1 MFKVNIS
8 YKAIACLFIVALSAC
23 GKSEDK
29 KSLGQVA
36 AKVDGTEISL
46 LQINQVMRSA
56 KNVTS
61 ENAPAMRQQVLE
73 KLIDQQIVVDKA
85 LKENLDR
92 TPDVMIAIE
101 SAKKDILARA
111 YLQKMVSSG
120 VKVTDLE
127 VKKYY
132 DEHPELFSKR
142 RIYNLQDIGLEKNDS
157 LFSSLKAQIEQQKS
171 MQEIADGLK
180 NQNIKFSAGSYTRPA
195 EQIPLEI
202 LPKLQQLQD
211 GGVVVLEVANALH
224 VIKIVKSQEAPIDF
238 SAATPFIKNY
248 FINTKGKQVVDD
260 EMNKYRAEAHIEYMG
275 GFAVKNKTGDTA
287 QQVIQTAPNS
297 KQGEKS
303 ELDKGIAGLK

>member
-1 MFKVNIS
+1 MFKVNIGN
-8 YKAIACLFIVALSAC
+8 KAIACLFIVALSAC

-29 KSLGQVA
+29 KSSGQVA
-36 AKVDGTEISL
+36 AKVDGAEISL

-56 KNVTS
+56 KDVTPQS
-61 ENAPAMRQQVLE
+61 APAMRQQVLE

-101 SAKKDILARA
+101 SAKKDILSRA
-111 YLQKMVSSG
+111 YLQKIVGNS
-120 VKVTDLE
+120 VKVTDQE

-142 RIYNLQDIGLEKNDS
+142 RIYSLQDIGLEKNDS
-157 LFSSLKAQIEQQKS
+157 IFTSLKTQIEQQKS
-171 MQEIADGLK
+171 MQEMADGLK
-180 NQNIKFSAGSYTRPA
+180 GQNIKFSAGSYTRPA

-211 GGVVVLEVANALH
+211 GSVIALEVASALH
-224 VIKIVKSQEAPIDF
+224 VIKVVKSQDAPIDLN
-238 SAATPFIKNY
+238 AATPFIKNY
-248 FINTKGKQVVDD
+248 FLNTKGKQIVDD
-260 EMNKYRAEAHIEYMG
+260 EMKKYRAKAHIEYMG
-275 GFAVKNKTGDTA
+275 DFAVKNKTSDA
-287 QQVIQTAPNS
+287 EPQVIQTAPNS
-297 KQGEKS
+297 EQGKKS